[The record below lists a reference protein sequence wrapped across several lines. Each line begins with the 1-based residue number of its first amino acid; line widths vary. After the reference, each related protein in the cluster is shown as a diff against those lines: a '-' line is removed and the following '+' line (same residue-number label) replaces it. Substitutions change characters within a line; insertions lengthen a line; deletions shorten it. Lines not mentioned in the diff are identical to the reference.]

1 MRILAI
7 DHGLARCGC
16 ALSDPTGTVVR
27 PLPVIEPPDP
37 REVARLVSEHE
48 VDLVVVGLPL
58 GLRGE
63 SGDQAAAARTFRDEV
78 ATLVEISVETY
89 DERLTTRM
97 AERTAREGAS
107 AAEDSLAAAHLL
119 ESFLDSRKGTAQPN
133 GAGDGG

>member
-1 MRILAI
+1 MRVLAI

-27 PLPVIEPPDP
+27 PLAAIEPPDP
-37 REVARLVSEHE
+37 REVAALVAEHS
-48 VDLVVVGLPL
+48 VDLVVIGLPL

-63 SGDQAAAARTFRDEV
+63 SGDQAGAALGFRDEV
-78 ATLVEISVETY
+78 ATLVEIPVQTY

-97 AERTAREGAS
+97 AERTAREGAM

-119 ESFLDSRKGTAQPN
+119 EGFLAARSGAPSAEDGEPDS
-133 GAGDGG
+133 

>member
-1 MRILAI
+1 MRVLAI

-37 REVARLVSEHE
+37 RDVAALVAEHS

-63 SGDQAAAARTFRDEV
+63 SGDQAGAALGFRDEV
-78 ATLVEISVETY
+78 ATLVDIPVQTY

-97 AERTAREGAS
+97 AERTAHEGAA

-119 ESFLDSRKGTAQPN
+119 EGFLAAQS
-133 GAGDGG
+133 GAGSADDGEPDR